1 MYGVLL
7 ALYSAADRMLGRFF
21 FISTFVSNML
31 IHSDTHESDKIL
43 RLLLLLLLNIVILF
57 FSCKYAIA
65 DSLLFFK
72 Q

>member
-7 ALYSAADRMLGRFF
+7 ALYSAADRMLGHFF
-21 FISTFVSNML
+21 LSLPLFLNML
-31 IHSDTHESDKIL
+31 IHSDTHESDEIL
-43 RLLLLLLLNIVILF
+43 RLLLLNIVILF
-57 FSCKYAIA
+57 LSCKYAIA

>member
-43 RLLLLLLLNIVILF
+43 RLLLLLLNIVILF

>member
-7 ALYSAADRMLGRFF
+7 ALYSAADRMLGHFF
-21 FISTFVSNML
+21 LSLPLFLNML
-31 IHSDTHESDKIL
+31 IHSDTHESDEIL
-43 RLLLLLLLNIVILF
+43 RLLLNIVILF